1 MSDNRG
7 WFQKFFDQCSFGPQY
22 VIHLS
27 VEQANSALNAF
38 SGYDKKD
45 WRTRGIIEALQRGIG
60 SVTVVGEQ
68 RVVTINLGTSDVLRL
83 KDVVH
88 FDKSA
93 VQSMVEDNGFVRTTT
108 TYPK

>member
-1 MSDNRG
+1 MSDERR

-45 WRTRGIIEALQRGIG
+45 WRTKDIIKALQGGVG
-60 SVTVVGEQ
+60 SATVVDEQ
-68 RVVTINLGTSDVLRL
+68 RVVTVSLDTSNALRL
-83 KDVVH
+83 RDVVH

-93 VQSMVEDNGFVRTTT
+93 IQSMVEDSGFWRTTT
-108 TYPK
+108 IYPK